1 MLDSAGLTTDQE
13 SLCDWR
19 AGSSNK
25 GIMWHTFHPVSW
37 MLNMATAALDV
48 LRNVFGYESFR
59 GDQHAIIG
67 QVVSGRDALVLMPTG
82 GGKSLCYQIPA
93 RVRPGVAIV
102 VSPLIAL
109 MQDQV
114 ENLNQLGFKAA
125 FLNSA
130 LSAGEQRE
138 IEWQVQRGEL
148 ELLYMAPERLLQERT
163 LMLLGQID
171 VSLFAIDEAHCV
183 SQWGHDFRPE
193 YRRLLVLKERFPDIP
208 RIALTATADDRTRG
222 EIVER
227 LGLEQ
232 AKVYISS
239 FDRPNIFYRITQKQ
253 QAKKQLLNF
262 IRQSHPEDAGIVY
275 CLSRRKVEEIAVW
288 LSEQGLKALP
298 YHAGLSS
305 EERARNQQRF
315 LKEEGLVIV
324 ATIAFGMGIDKPDVR
339 FVAHLDLP
347 RSIEAYYQE
356 TGRAGRDGLP
366 ADAWMTY
373 GLQDVILLRQLR
385 EQSDLDAQIRR
396 IEQQKLEAMLA
407 LCEVT
412 GCRRQALLE
421 YFGEHLEKPCGH
433 CDLCVDPTPVWDG
446 TDVAR
451 KALSCVYRTGQL
463 YGVAHLCD
471 VLLGKTSDKIT
482 NARHNQVSTYGIGKD
497 LNLSQWRSVFRQLI
511 ARGYLNVDVDGHG
524 GLKLNEK
531 CRALLRN
538 EETLML
544 REDSGKK
551 FTVVEKRQAADMP
564 ELATEEDHQLWDSLR
579 ELRRTLAAE
588 QDVAPYMIFNDR
600 TLREMVAFKP
610 ASRADLLRLNG
621 VGQHKLEMYGDAF
634 LNLINNQCDK
644 ARVEQLRQDRDE
656 IVEQVKSGLS
666 VEAIAADRRITES
679 TVYAH
684 MARAIREGSVLLSE
698 LVAIQREHLLDIR
711 QQLEQSRDGSVIKS
725 LQKQYSDLYPRGVLR
740 CVLAE
745 IQKHSVQQEVVNSV

>member
-1 MLDSAGLTTDQE
+1 MPD
-13 SLCDWR
+13 
-19 AGSSNK
+19 
-25 GIMWHTFHPVSW
+25 
-37 MLNMATAALDV
+37 AALDV
-48 LRNVFGYESFR
+48 LRNVFGYDSFR
-59 GDQHAIIG
+59 GQQQAIIQRLVEG
-67 QVVSGRDALVLMPTG
+67 QDALVLMPTG

-138 IEWQVQRGEL
+138 IEWQLQRGEL

-163 LMLLGQID
+163 LVLLQQMPI
-171 VSLFAIDEAHCV
+171 SLFAIDEAHCV

-193 YRRLLVLKERFPDIP
+193 YRRLQLLKERFPDVP
-208 RIALTATADDRTRG
+208 RIALTATADDRTRQ
-222 EIVER
+222 EIISG
-227 LGLEQ
+227 LGLEH

-253 QAKKQLLNF
+253 QARKQLLDF
-262 IRQSHPEDAGIVY
+262 IRRSHAEDAGIVY
-275 CLSRRKVEEIAVW
+275 CLSRRKVEETAEW
-288 LSEQGLKALP
+288 LNTQGFRALP
-298 YHAGLSS
+298 YHAGLTT
-305 EERARNQQRF
+305 EERASNQQRF
-315 LKEEGLVIV
+315 LKEEGVIVV

-366 ADAWMTY
+366 ADAWMAY

-385 EQSDLDAQIRR
+385 EQSDLDPQIRL

-412 GCRRQALLE
+412 GCRRQALLA
-421 YFGEHLEKPCGH
+421 YFGETLEKPCGH
-433 CDLCVDPTPVWDG
+433 CDLCVNPAPVWDG
-446 TDVAR
+446 THVAR
-451 KALSCVYRTGQL
+451 QALSCVYRTGQI

-471 VLLGKTSDKIT
+471 VLLGKETDKVVS
-482 NARHNQVSTYGIGKD
+482 ARHNQVSTFGIGKE

-524 GLKLNEK
+524 GLKLNDK
-531 CRALLRN
+531 CRPLLRN
-538 EETLML
+538 EEVLML
-544 REDSGKK
+544 REDRGKVAAIK
-551 FTVVEKRQAADMP
+551 EKKQSADIP
-564 ELATEEDHQLWDSLR
+564 EIESEEDQALWNNLR
-579 ELRRTLAAE
+579 ELRRTLAVE
-588 QDVAPYMIFNDR
+588 QDVAPYMIFNDK

-610 ASRADLLRLNG
+610 TSQDELLRLNG

-634 LNLINNQCDK
+634 LNLINNQSDD
-644 ARVEQLRQDRDE
+644 ARMERQRQDREE
-656 IVEQVKSGLS
+656 IVALVQSGMH
-666 VEAIAADRRITES
+666 VDMIAAQRGITES

-684 MARAIREGSVLLSE
+684 MAGAIRDGVAALRSLVDIRPDDLSS
-698 LVAIQREHLLDIR
+698 IR
-711 QQLEQSRDGSVIKS
+711 QQLEQSRDGTTIKAI
-725 LQKQYSDLYPRGVLR
+725 QTQYADTYPRGVLR
-740 CVLAE
+740 CVIAD
-745 IQKHSVQQEVVNSV
+745 IQLQARLKEEYPA